1 MDTRCFV
8 GEAANATAPLIVAD
22 DGSHRKIEATELG
35 ASGFNLLAMTQL
47 VIVGMLA
54 IGVGALALLGLLVMV
69 RDLFGEN
76 ILEAPSMTDKEV
88 MTKHTNDVSPQS
100 EQRHVPQP

>member
-1 MDTRCFV
+1 
-8 GEAANATAPLIVAD
+8 
-22 DGSHRKIEATELG
+22 
-35 ASGFNLLAMTQL
+35 
-47 VIVGMLA
+47 
-54 IGVGALALLGLLVMV
+54 VMV

>member
-1 MDTRCFV
+1 
-8 GEAANATAPLIVAD
+8 
-22 DGSHRKIEATELG
+22 
-35 ASGFNLLAMTQL
+35 MTHL
-47 VIVGMLA
+47 VIVGVLA